1 MARMTDEE
9 AAALDDRWTK
19 TTPKVNPGRP
29 GVFASQRV
37 LLETLDSLSANY
49 IRNQAEASHKTPAE
63 IIGELVRE
71 KITAS
76 IEA

>member
-1 MARMTDEE
+1 MVRMTDEE
-9 AAALDDRWTK
+9 AAELNDRWTK
-19 TTPKVNPGRP
+19 AIPKVNPARP
-29 GVFASQRV
+29 GVFARQRA

-49 IRNQAEASHKTPAE
+49 IQNRAEASHKTPSE

-76 IEA
+76 ADV